1 MNNESGIIV
10 IIEMSSNDGQMM
22 VKYPDFALIVFRA
35 VMKFFNFMN
44 IYRLVLQRVKKV
56 PSAIKKSNKCMA

>member
-22 VKYPDFALIVFRA
+22 VKYLILPLYFYCA
-35 VMKFFNFMN
+35 EMEFFN
-44 IYRLVLQRVKKV
+44 YK
-56 PSAIKKSNKCMA
+56 